1 MKKNFFTK
9 RKIVTFYSKWR
20 NTKFSTYP
28 PKKYYDNHNTWN
40 LIKTTIIV
48 IFSITS
54 DQVLLITAT
63 WLAVSESIQNT
74 GHVASILAGNETID
88 LAI

>member
-1 MKKNFFTK
+1 MLQLVETGT
-9 RKIVTFYSKWR
+9 RGA
-20 NTKFSTYP
+20 TYP
-28 PKKYYDNHNTWN
+28 PKKYYDNRNTWN

-54 DQVLLITAT
+54 DQVLPIVAT

-74 GHVASILAGNETID
+74 GHVASVLGSNEAID
-88 LAI
+88 LTS